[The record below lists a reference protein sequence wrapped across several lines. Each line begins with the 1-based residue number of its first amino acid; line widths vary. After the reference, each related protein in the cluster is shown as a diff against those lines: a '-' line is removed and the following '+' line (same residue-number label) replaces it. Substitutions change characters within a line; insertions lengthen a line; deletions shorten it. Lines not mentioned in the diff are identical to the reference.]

1 MKVIGITGG
10 IGSGKTTLAKIIES
24 LGYKVI
30 YTDDLAKQIMNEN
43 PEVKKKIIE
52 AFGEKIYNQDSS
64 LNNKY
69 LSDIVFASTEESNE
83 KLQMLNRIVH
93 PVVIDEMIKE
103 TERLEQSGEEIVFI
117 ESALIYKLGLEEG
130 FDFIILV
137 DSNDELRIKRATKRL
152 GITEAEVRDR
162 ISKQNSTQVEKNL
175 ADFVIENNGTIE
187 ELSDRA
193 RFIIELIKMA

>member
-52 AFGEKIYNQDSS
+52 AFGEKSYNQDLS

-93 PVVIDEMIKE
+93 PVVIAEMIKE